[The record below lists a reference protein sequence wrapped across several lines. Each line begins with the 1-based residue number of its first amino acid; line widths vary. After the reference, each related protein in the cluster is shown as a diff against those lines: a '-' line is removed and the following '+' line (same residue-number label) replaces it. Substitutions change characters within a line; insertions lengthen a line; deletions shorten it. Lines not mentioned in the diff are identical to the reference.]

1 MIYPEIRRIHSPDL
15 EPPNLPEDPSDC
27 EISFQ
32 VSVGPKDGE
41 GEETFYFTVVTPLSL
56 ARNSEAEWGR
66 GKLLVPM
73 FDWAAVAQAIAKL
86 FARCACPTWSEVK
99 IELSKELLSE
109 FAGHKPA
116 DA

>member
-32 VSVGPKDGE
+32 VIVGPKDGE
-41 GEETFYFTVVTPLSL
+41 GAEAFNFTVVTPLGL
-56 ARNSEAEWGR
+56 ARSSEAQWGR
-66 GKLLVPM
+66 GKLVVPS

-86 FARCACPTWSEVK
+86 FARCACPTWREVK
-99 IELSKELLSE
+99 VELSKELLSE
-109 FAGHKPA
+109 FDGRKPT
-116 DA
+116 DS